1 MGGYVLAVDV
11 GATNLRVGLISTN
24 GKLIDVMRVPTP
36 KGGDPNAVAL
46 KVIDLGRKLMA
57 RNNVAKVEAVGVGSI
72 GPLNIREGIVVGTPN
87 NPLRNFKLK
96 EPLSN
101 AFNAPAYVVNDCV
114 AAVWGEYWAG
124 AGRDVENVVYV
135 TISSGIGAGAVV
147 DGHLLLG
154 KDGNAHEVGHI
165 VLDLRSDI
173 RCGCGAKGH
182 WEGLASGN
190 NIPRF
195 ASVLASG
202 WRGLKSE
209 AYILATQGK
218 LRAATLFELWRKGDV
233 FATAVIKELEVINA
247 AGIAS
252 VINVYDPEVV
262 SVGGSVALRNPDFMS
277 LVFGRVK
284 EFLINREPELTLT
297 PLGDDAVLVGAA
309 WIAIK
314 PPEHL
319 LRIQSLDKVHKF
331 ASKR

>member
-1 MGGYVLAVDV
+1 MVGYVLAVDV
-11 GATNLRVGLISTN
+11 GATNLRVGLASTD
-24 GKLIDVMRVPTP
+24 GKLIDVLRAPTP
-36 KGGDPNAVAL
+36 KGGDANAVAL
-46 KVIDLGRKLMA
+46 KAISLGRKLME
-57 RNNVAKVEAVGVGSI
+57 RNNVARMEAIGVGSI
-72 GPLNIREGIVVGTPN
+72 GPLNIREGIVIGTPN

-96 EPLSN
+96 EPLSS

-124 AGRDVENVVYV
+124 AGKDAENVVYV

-165 VLDLRSDI
+165 VLDFRSDV
-173 RCGCGAKGH
+173 RCGCGARGH

-195 ASVLASG
+195 ASILASR
-202 WRGLKSE
+202 WRGPESE
-209 AYILATQGK
+209 AYMLALQGK
-218 LRAATLFELWRKGDV
+218 LSAATLFELWRKGDA
-233 FATAVIKELEVINA
+233 FAAAAIKELEVINA

-277 LVFGRVK
+277 LVFSHVK

-297 PLGDDAVLVGAA
+297 PLGDDAVLIGAA

-314 PPEHL
+314 PPERL
-319 LRIQSLDKVHKF
+319 LRIQS
-331 ASKR
+331 

>member
-11 GATNLRVGLISTN
+11 GATNLRVGLASTD
-24 GKLIDVMRVPTP
+24 GKLIDVLRTPTP
-36 KGGDPNAVAL
+36 KGGNANAVAL
-46 KVIDLGRKLMA
+46 KVINLGRELMK
-57 RNNVAKVEAVGVGSI
+57 RNNVARVDAIGVGSI
-72 GPLNIREGIVVGTPN
+72 GPLNIREGIVIGTPN

-96 EPLSN
+96 EPLSR

-124 AGRDVENVVYV
+124 AGKDTENVVYV

-165 VLDLRSDI
+165 VLDLRSDV
-173 RCGCGAKGH
+173 RCGCGARGH

-195 ASVLASG
+195 ASILTPR
-202 WRGLKSE
+202 WRGPESE
-209 AYILATQGK
+209 AYMLAMQGR
-218 LRAATLFELWRKGDV
+218 LSAATLFELWRKGDV
-233 FATAVIKELEVINA
+233 FAAAVIKELEVINA

-262 SVGGSVALRNPDFMS
+262 SVGGSVALRNPDFMN
-277 LVFGRVK
+277 LVFDRVK

-297 PLGDDAVLVGAA
+297 PLGDNAVLIGAA

-319 LRIQSLDKVHKF
+319 LRIQS
-331 ASKR
+331 